1 MKYLILLLLFPALC
15 MAGVPLDVKVEG
27 LRGELQDNVMLQL
40 DIVKQKDKDELSVRW
55 IKRLHEK
62 APQQIREA
70 LQPFGYYNPVI
81 ESDLNDVE
89 GKWVARYRVEQGVPV
104 VVSSTTIQW
113 IGEGAENPRLV
124 SAARNYPL
132 SEGRRLIHDQHES
145 GKSALLDTA
154 FSVGYAKAN
163 ITRSQVLVDVESNT
177 AEVSIVVDTGALYYF
192 GKVSFNQD
200 FLDPDLLEHYN
211 TIEKGEP
218 YSHNALL
225 EFQQNLIAS
234 NYAREVTL
242 EPRFAQAQDS
252 KVPLDV
258 TMRPIAPHKL
268 SFGLGYE
275 TDVGPRG
282 SMRWTD
288 RLINSSGHHSEV
300 YMKLATKERL
310 LSGQYYIP
318 VRDPLTDR
326 WVNSVNYE
334 YEDTPTTVS
343 DTFSVETAVVRQNLD
358 DTRFYKLFLNYAWES
373 FTISGEPEQRTLLFT
388 VGGTTRFSRI
398 DEDLFP
404 QFGYLAFADLRGA
417 SDAVLSDTSFVRL
430 HLKGR
435 YIFGFGD
442 NGRLDIRGEVGTT
455 WVDDFNKY
463 PSSLRYF
470 AGGDSSVRGYK

>member
-1 MKYLILLLLFPALC
+1 M
-15 MAGVPLDVKVEG
+15 
-27 LRGELQDNVMLQL
+27 
-40 DIVKQKDKDELSVRW
+40 
-55 IKRLHEK
+55 
-62 APQQIREA
+62 
-70 LQPFGYYNPVI
+70 
-81 ESDLNDVE
+81 DL
-89 GKWVARYRVEQGVPV
+89 
-104 VVSSTTIQW
+104 
-113 IGEGAENPRLV
+113 
-124 SAARNYPL
+124 
-132 SEGRRLIHDQHES
+132 
-145 GKSALLDTA
+145 
-154 FSVGYAKAN
+154 
-163 ITRSQVLVDVESNT
+163 ESNT
-177 AEVSIVVDTGALYYF
+177 AEVNIVVDTGALYYF

-242 EPRFAQAQDS
+242 EPRFAQARDS

-310 LSGQYYIP
+310 VSGQYYIP

-398 DEDLFP
+398 DEDMFP

-442 NGRLDIRGEVGTT
+442 NGRLDIRGEAGTT

-463 PSSLRYF
+463 PSSLRFF
-470 AGGDSSVRGYK
+470 AGGDSSVRGYKYQSLGPENEDGVVVGGKHLLVGSVEYDHRVAEKWVLAGFVDAGDAYNSKPDSLFVGAGFGFRWLAPFGALRMDFAWPVSENPDASDLRIHLGFGATL